1 SSAVHGCYVTNWA
14 YSPDKIPVGLCT
26 HIFYAFAA
34 INVATFEARMRD
46 EWSDIG
52 LGNFA
57 KTQALKKTN
66 PGMKTLLSFG
76 GWTESLSGIYNIMA
90 ADPSKRSRF
99 IASAWKLANDNGFDG
114 IDMDWEYP
122 GAADRATFVALIKEL
137 KASANGKLV
146 TAAVSAGIEKIDAGY
161 DVPAFEQYI
170 DLLTVMTY
178 DFHGSWENVVGH
190 QASYSET
197 IAAMAHWHSIGM
209 PKSKLLMGIGAYGRG
224 WIASPCQTGTV
235 STGIAPAQRITQE
248 AGIAARFEL
257 MGMNGV
263 TIESPDG
270 PYLQVTL
277 NGQNVCY
284 GHDDRNAV
292 LRKME
297 FIKKNGF
304 GGAFSWTIDFDDASY
319 TVHKAIRD
327 GLAGA
332 SPATPSPTVATPPT
346 KAPSTSRP
354 AKTTTVIHKIVFFI
368 KILYFTFQKSSPTI
382 RPSVSSIAPP
392 TVPSV
397 TLPSTGPC
405 TTGDLR
411 ANSNVKKYEQCLF
424 GSWLVRD
431 CPPGTIFDALTKS

>member
-1 SSAVHGCYVTNWA
+1 SVSVSTAVHGCYVTNWA
-14 YSPDKIPVGLCT
+14 VYRQEPYKFTPDKIPVGLCT

-34 INVATFEARMRD
+34 INVATFEARMTD

-76 GWTESLSGIYNIMA
+76 GWTESLSGIYNTMA
-90 ADPSKRSRF
+90 ADPVKRGRF

-122 GAADRATFVALIKEL
+122 GTADRAAFVALIKEL
-137 KASANGKLV
+137 KAAAGGKLV

-161 DVPAFEQYI
+161 DVPAFEKYI
-170 DLLTVMTY
+170 DYLTVMTY

-197 IAAMAHWHSIGM
+197 IAAMTHWNEIGM

-224 WIASPCQTGTV
+224 WIANPCKTGTV
-235 STGIAPAQRITQE
+235 STGIAPAQKITQE

-257 MGMNGV
+257 IEMNGV
-263 TIESPDG
+263 TIQSPDG
-270 PYLQVTL
+270 PYLQATL

-284 GHDDRNAV
+284 GYDDRDAI
-292 LRKME
+292 LRKMD
-297 FIKKNGF
+297 FVKKNGF
-304 GGAFSWTIDFDDASY
+304 GGAFSWTVDFDDASF

-327 GLAGA
+327 GLAG
-332 SPATPSPTVATPPT
+332 STPSPTVAS
-346 KAPSTSRP
+346 PSTKTPSTPRP
-354 AKTTTVIHKIVFFI
+354 AKTTTKTI
-368 KILYFTFQKSSPTI
+368 SSPTI
-382 RPSVSSIAPP
+382 RPTPILPV

-411 ANSNVKKYEQCLF
+411 AHSNVKKYEECLF

-431 CPPGTIFDALTKS
+431 CPPGTIFDALSKSFVLAP